1 MSQTDSGVVVVVE
14 HHWLLVQLRRKH
26 HFSEPNAGR
35 IISLSQLIPIKR
47 NPMPNF
53 RVVPKITFK
62 NNTVVAAKARTNL
75 KVPAGVT
82 AYDPILVGFTT
93 AEADVELPGAQ
104 RVGSGLPAQYKFE
117 GGDIVLKVEI
127 AIYIIKQ
134 YAPIPALFKR
144 IMEHEYLHV
153 LDYQN
158 LAKSQITK
166 LIEADK
172 TLRPWLDGEPWSGSE
187 FYDRVKDVWGTAAKK
202 LGNILDSGAKYDVHK
217 REIAKLAPRI

>member
-1 MSQTDSGVVVVVE
+1 
-14 HHWLLVQLRRKH
+14 
-26 HFSEPNAGR
+26 
-35 IISLSQLIPIKR
+35 
-47 NPMPNF
+47 MPNF
-53 RVVPKITFK
+53 RVVPKVTFK
-62 NNTVVAAKARTNL
+62 NNTMVAAKTRMNL

-82 AYDPILVGFTT
+82 AYDPILVGFGDMSKLEPTTIPAPAGLTT
-93 AEADVELPGAQ
+93 AEADVELPGVQ

-117 GGDIVLKVEI
+117 GGDILLKVEI

-153 LDYQN
+153 VDYQN

-172 TLRPWLDGEPWSGSE
+172 TLEPWLDGDPWSGSE

-202 LGNILDSGAKYDVHK
+202 LGNVLDSGAKYDVHK

>member
-1 MSQTDSGVVVVVE
+1 
-14 HHWLLVQLRRKH
+14 
-26 HFSEPNAGR
+26 
-35 IISLSQLIPIKR
+35 
-47 NPMPNF
+47 MPNF
-53 RVVPKITFK
+53 RVAPKITFK
-62 NNTVVAAKARTNL
+62 NNTMVAAKARMSL

-82 AYDPILVGFTT
+82 AYDPIPVSFGEMSKLEPTTIPAPAGLTT
-93 AEADVELPGAQ
+93 AGADVELPGVQ
-104 RVGSGLPAQYKFE
+104 RVGSGLPAQYKFD
-117 GGDIVLKVEI
+117 GGDIVLNVEI

-158 LAKSQITK
+158 LAKSQLTK

-172 TLRPWLDGEPWSGSE
+172 TLRPWLEGEPWSGSD
-187 FYDRVKDVWGTAAKK
+187 FYDRVQEIWGAEAKN
-202 LGNILDSGAKYDVHK
+202 LGNALDSGAKYDVHK

>member
-1 MSQTDSGVVVVVE
+1 
-14 HHWLLVQLRRKH
+14 
-26 HFSEPNAGR
+26 
-35 IISLSQLIPIKR
+35 
-47 NPMPNF
+47 MPNF
-53 RVVPKITFK
+53 RIVPKITFR
-62 NNTVVAAKARTNL
+62 NNTMVAPQARMNL

-82 AYDPILVGFTT
+82 AYDPISVSFGEMSKLEPTTIPAPAGLTT
-93 AEADVELPGAQ
+93 AGADVELPAVQ
-104 RVGSGLPAQYKFE
+104 RVGSGLPAQYKFD
-117 GGDIVLKVEI
+117 GGDIVLNVEI

-166 LIEADK
+166 LIAADK
-172 TLRPWLDGEPWSGSE
+172 TLRPWLGGEPWSGSE
-187 FYDRVKDVWGTAAKK
+187 FYDRVQDVWGAEAKR
-202 LGNILDSGAKYDVHK
+202 LGNVLDSGAKYDVHK